1 MNNLSKKIAISFVA
15 VATLITSAQGV
26 LAQTVTTSTNTS
38 AAVTT
43 TAKVRTYAFLKYMKV
58 SAIDGTNLTMIA
70 ANGKTFTVDASS
82 ATIIRKF
89 GAASSMAEV
98 AVGDMLWVKGTVAT
112 RGGTA
117 VTAKKIRNMSV
128 HAAHSTVSGTVQS
141 VSSTGFVLSNYG
153 QTTYTI
159 TVNSST
165 QYRNNTQNQFAGLS
179 DVMVGDRIRTFG
191 LIDTALK
198 TETAD
203 AVRLLGRGDQM
214 PSNPV
219 DTSTQQT
226 TQTSA
231 TESTQVTQASQTTS
245 TQQ

>member
-1 MNNLSKKIAISFVA
+1 MNNLSKKIAISFIA

-26 LAQTVTTSTNTS
+26 LAQTAPTTTAT

-89 GAASSMAEV
+89 GAASSMSEV

-112 RGGTA
+112 KGGTA

-141 VSSTGFVLSNYG
+141 VSSTGFVLSNFG

-159 TVNSST
+159 TVNTAT
-165 QYRNNTQNQFAGLS
+165 QYRNDTKNQFAGLS

-203 AVRLLGRGDQM
+203 AVRLLGRGDAM
-214 PSNPV
+214 PANPADSN
-219 DTSTQQT
+219 TQQT

-231 TESTQVTQASQTTS
+231 TQSTQSSQTTS